1 MMKKEDIECLSNYAD
16 TTHTNMDSTLYR
28 FLNSDTDDTTMS
40 TRTCIQTAATNTIT
54 PVDDVG
60 VTTTIGTVI
69 DADDVTVTEKGLK
82 KRSNSLPGVH
92 CVEIT
97 PPSNIKKRRY
107 RI

>member
-1 MMKKEDIECLSNYAD
+1 MLIQHIRIWIQNFI
-16 TTHTNMDSTLYR
+16 H
-28 FLNSDTDDTTMS
+28 FLNSETDDTTMS

-54 PVDDVG
+54 SVDDVG

-69 DADDVTVTEKGLK
+69 DADDVTMTEKGFR
-82 KRSNSLPGVH
+82 KRSNSPH